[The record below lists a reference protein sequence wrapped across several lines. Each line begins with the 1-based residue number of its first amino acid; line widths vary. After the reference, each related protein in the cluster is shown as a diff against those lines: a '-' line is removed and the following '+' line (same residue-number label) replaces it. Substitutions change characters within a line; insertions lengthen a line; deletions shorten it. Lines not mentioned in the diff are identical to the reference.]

1 MATLALKLTL
11 TPLLIAIASFAQRR
25 WGAALG
31 GLIAGL
37 PLTSAPVS
45 VFLAVDHGSAFAAR
59 SAIGMLFGTVAMSAF
74 CAAYVIIARHSA
86 WLLSSVLA
94 LAACALATFA
104 ASLVPQNLALAAA
117 ITCPALLALIAF
129 IGRPATR
136 APEMSP
142 PWWDLPAQMATAA
155 AAVILITAAAQLI
168 GPMWSGLLATLPVFS
183 CVMGVFSHRH
193 AGYSAAHGLLRGIV
207 VGALGASAFFLVVG
221 SLVRSGPLA
230 VTYASATIAALV
242 VAGLSHRL
250 FDAAA

>member
-1 MATLALKLTL
+1 MAILVLKLAL
-11 TPLLIAIASFAQRR
+11 TPLLIAVASFVQRR

-31 GLIAGL
+31 GLIVGL
-37 PLTSAPVS
+37 PLTSGPVL
-45 VFLAVDHGSAFAAR
+45 VFLAVDQGSAFAAR
-59 SAIGMLFGTVAMSAF
+59 SAIGMLLGTVAMSTF
-74 CAAYVIIARHSA
+74 CAVYVLTARHWA
-86 WLLSSVLA
+86 WPLSSVLA
-94 LAACALATFA
+94 LAACTLATFA

-117 ITCPALLALIAF
+117 ITFPALLALIAF

-207 VGALGASAFFLVVG
+207 VGALGAAAFFLVVG

>member
-11 TPLLIAIASFAQRR
+11 TPLLIAVASFAQRR
-25 WGAALG
+25 WGPALG

-37 PLTSAPVS
+37 PVTSGPVS

-59 SAIGMLFGTVAMSAF
+59 SAIGMLLGTVAMSTF
-74 CAAYVIIARHSA
+74 CAVYVLTARHWA
-86 WLLSSVLA
+86 WPLSSVLA
-94 LAACALATFA
+94 VAACTLATFA

-117 ITCPALLALIAF
+117 ITFPALLALIAF

-221 SLVRSGPLA
+221 LLVRSGPLA
-230 VTYASATIAALV
+230 VTYALATIAALV
-242 VAGLSHRL
+242 VAGLSHRR
-250 FDAAA
+250 FNAAA

>member
-129 IGRPATR
+129 IGRPAPLRCHPLGGTHQPGWLR
-136 APEMSP
+136 QPWPSSGSP
-142 PWWDLPAQMATAA
+142 
-155 AAVILITAAAQLI
+155 
-168 GPMWSGLLATLPVFS
+168 
-183 CVMGVFSHRH
+183 
-193 AGYSAAHGLLRGIV
+193 
-207 VGALGASAFFLVVG
+207 
-221 SLVRSGPLA
+221 
-230 VTYASATIAALV
+230 
-242 VAGLSHRL
+242 LSHSSSDRRGAGCL
-250 FDAAA
+250 QRSRCSHASWACSRIVAAGIRQRTASCAASQSAPSEPPRSSWSSDR